1 MRCVLITGI
10 PAAGKSTLA
19 GYLGEQLNLPVLS
32 KDRVKELLYDTV
44 GFRSRA
50 EKVRLGTAAM
60 EIMYYA
66 AEQLMFCG
74 RQFIMENN
82 FENVS
87 RKGLLDILDR
97 HDCQALTVTLTGDY
111 QIIYHRFLARNQSLD
126 RHRGHIVNTQ
136 YPEITPSASPAEITF
151 ADFTAGIAA
160 RGMDTFSANGPH
172 IVADTSDFDQFD
184 RRALLESVREFLR
197 S

>member
-50 EKVRLGTAAM
+50 EKVRLGIAAM

-66 AEQLMFCG
+66 AEQLMLCG

-82 FENVS
+82 FEIVS

-111 QIIYHRFLARNQSLD
+111 QIIYHRFLARNQSPD
-126 RHRGHIVNTQ
+126 RHRGHVVNTQ
-136 YPEITPSASPAEITF
+136 YPEISPSFLSSGNYLCRFHCRDCRPRHGHLFRKRSAY
-151 ADFTAGIAA
+151 
-160 RGMDTFSANGPH
+160 RG
-172 IVADTSDFDQFD
+172 
-184 RRALLESVREFLR
+184 RYLR
-197 S
+197 L